1 MSTEKKRPLKMTSID
16 NFSKI
21 PNMGRDNCKA
31 YDGKRK
37 RVETLFVDSSG
48 FGSEREPAM
57 TVRAFKNKM
66 SDLIREHGHVYA
78 GLEGIGQFQVYV
90 AVWSSEKA

>member
-1 MSTEKKRPLKMTSID
+1 MTSID

-21 PNMGRDNCKA
+21 PNMGWDNCKA

-48 FGSEREPAM
+48 WGSEREPAM

-78 GLEGIGQFQVYV
+78 GLEGIGQFQVYI
-90 AVWSSEKA
+90 AVWSPLKSEIVAEKA